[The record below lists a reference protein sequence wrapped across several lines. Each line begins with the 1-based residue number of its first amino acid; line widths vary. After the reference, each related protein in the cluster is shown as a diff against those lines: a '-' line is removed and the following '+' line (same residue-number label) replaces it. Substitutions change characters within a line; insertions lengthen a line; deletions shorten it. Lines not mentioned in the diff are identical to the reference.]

1 MHVIHEQ
8 KENGQVEKL
17 SQPITEDVYK
27 KRMDIFLDQQ
37 RFPPAQKLVTRKLA
51 SESFFDDNAWSE
63 ENWQETLKKRDI
75 DSSSVNVRILSNE
88 CTMPKQTPF
97 NTEKPKFSE
106 MNDEDKKEYFKKLYK
121 KRKHEK
127 KLKLLDNE
135 ENERKLDVC
144 SNVPIPVN
152 VGNGISQ
159 SNTAGPQ
166 KYATTKVISNTN
178 SQEKVPKILLIGDS
192 ISANINIGHLAH
204 ATNAKFSQERAYSS
218 VNETASNIY
227 KQLPKFPNLNFT
239 EVVPAELRKGN
250 FHYLVLQAPSVDI
263 TNLNTNVH
271 LYSKYFQQETC
282 KSAKNFFSVVENAL
296 EVKPTLHKVIVLK
309 LIPRYDPPSVDP
321 LGLKSDLSRM
331 FNEEL
336 EELCMNSRFQSKI
349 FVGSHNI
356 DCTGAIRESRYF
368 FAEFSNNH

>member
-17 SQPITEDVYK
+17 SQPIAEDIYK
-27 KRMDIFLDQQ
+27 KRMDIFLNQH
-37 RFPPAQKLVTRKLA
+37 RFPPAQKIVTRKLA

-75 DSSSVNVRILSNE
+75 DSSSVNVPLLSNE
-88 CTMPKQTPF
+88 CTMPKQTPV
-97 NTEKPKFSE
+97 NTNKPKFSE

-121 KRKHEK
+121 QRKREK
-127 KLKLLDNE
+127 KLKLLDNQE
-135 ENERKLDVC
+135 KERKLDVC
-144 SNVPIPVN
+144 SNVSIPVN

-159 SNTAGPQ
+159 CDIAGPQ

-178 SQEKVPKILLIGDS
+178 SQKKVPKILLIGDS

-204 ATNAKFSQERAYSS
+204 ATNAEFIQVRAYSS
-218 VNETASNIY
+218 VNETVSNIY

-239 EVVPAELRKGN
+239 AVVPAELRKGN

-263 TNLNTNVH
+263 TNLNTDVH
-271 LYSKYFQQETC
+271 PSQYSKYFQQETL
-282 KSAKNFFSVVENAL
+282 KSAHKFFSVVENAL

-331 FNEEL
+331 FNDKL
-336 EELCMNSRFQSKI
+336 EELCMSSCFQSKI
-349 FVGSHNI
+349 CVGSHNI

-368 FAEFSNNH
+368 FS